1 MKWRGEER
9 KGNSRFSDPG
19 YIPRL
24 TDETDE
30 YRWLIPVSHALPI
43 LVGLALTN
51 KYNLIFIDF
60 KTNGNNLNIYI
71 STDEYIIID
80 E

>member
-1 MKWRGEER
+1 MGPVKV
-9 KGNSRFSDPG
+9 KSDNS
-19 YIPRL
+19 YIH
-24 TDETDE
+24 
-30 YRWLIPVSHALPI
+30 WWQ
-43 LVGLALTN
+43 ALTN
-51 KYNLIFIDF
+51 KYNLIFIGF